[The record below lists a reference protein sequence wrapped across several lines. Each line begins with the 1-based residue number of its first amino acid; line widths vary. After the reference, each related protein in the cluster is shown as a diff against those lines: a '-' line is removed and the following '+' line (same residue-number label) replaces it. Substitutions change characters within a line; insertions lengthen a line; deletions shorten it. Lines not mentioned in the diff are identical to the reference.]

1 MPAIIDAELR
11 LQLSATEACIASVS
25 EDMGNPSWEESSTRI
40 LILRL
45 SPFRD
50 IEGSTA
56 HLVLFAECR
65 KALPAAYIDFGFFPD
80 RGDRAILSAR
90 DMAFYYG
97 LESGREPAD
106 FDLILVSNAFALELV
121 NLSYLYSNSCLPR
134 RASERIEKKGSADAF
149 PIIILGGSNAASAG
163 ALLFPGIFPEE
174 ASDSLVDGIF
184 FGEGEG
190 AIAELVSALSMPNA
204 SRAERLG
211 NASSIQ
217 GFWRA
222 LSGKKTTRNI
232 LRPYP
237 PHLVKYPTLNS
248 EGASTA
254 KLQISA
260 GCPGYCTFC
269 LEGWESRPYRE
280 LPVAEI
286 ITAAR
291 ELKAATGAS
300 GLEIYSYN
308 FNAHSEIFELIFE
321 LSRIFRRVNFMSQR
335 TDILAESP
343 ALVTA
348 ELAVDK
354 RSFTLGIEGISDRM
368 RDYYRKGIAAT
379 QIDEAIGHLSIPAVR
394 EIKLFYI
401 LAGIEND
408 GDVIEF
414 ADFAKRTAEN
424 RRRTAPG
431 QRIIVSAGYLVRLP
445 FTPLQY
451 APLCLDRDKL
461 ETIARRIEGACAAA
475 GLEFRLAANFEEYYV
490 DQLLALGG
498 SPLAPWLEK
507 TPEAD
512 IYYDGGLSRGTGLS
526 LESHARD
533 AGFEGQGLLD
543 EAFSAEKGEGWRP
556 PLAFVDENSVALRNH
571 YISAS
576 NFTPIESRIKSPP
589 SPTNEWLRRLE
600 RLMVAKRGFAST
612 LIRANLPPSLAGAT
626 EEYRASWL
634 MRKIAAATSDGG
646 ASVFDIEDALF
657 AKGGKLEGMADHFW
671 GAAHFRLRGPDS
683 GRMATAAKAA
693 GFEVVAA
700 LSACER
706 IMVEVKVPQAHA
718 REAEDAM
725 KTWLADERVD
735 FIESRGTS
743 ALGLAF
749 RRLSPS
755 VRDLKK
761 KILLGADLFEQHLG
775 LPDGDATGTFEL
787 RLTLG
792 SKAKLT
798 SWMAR
803 MDHPARRSVSLR
815 ILGYDE

>member
-1 MPAIIDAELR
+1 MSQIIDAEFR
-11 LQLSATEACIASVS
+11 LQLSATEACIPAVS
-25 EDMGNPSWEESSTRI
+25 EDMGNPSWEKASVRL

-65 KALPAAYIDFGFFPD
+65 KALPNAYIDFGFFPD

-90 DMAFYYG
+90 ALPFFYG
-97 LESGREPAD
+97 LESGRGSGD

-121 NLSYLYSNSCLPR
+121 NLSYLYFNSGLPR
-134 RASERIEKKGSADAF
+134 RASERAEKSDTVDAF
-149 PIIILGGSNAASAG
+149 PIIILGGSNAVSAG
-163 ALLFPGIFPEE
+163 AILFPGTVPEE

-190 AIAELVSALSMPNA
+190 AIAELVSALSMPKA
-204 SRAERLG
+204 SRAERLE

-260 GCPGYCTFC
+260 GCPGYCSFC

-286 ITAAR
+286 TKAAH
-291 ELKAATGAS
+291 ELKATTGAS
-300 GLEIYSYN
+300 CLEIYSYN
-308 FNAHSEIFELIFE
+308 FNAHSEIFQLIFE

-343 ALVTA
+343 ALVTS

-368 RDYYRKGIAAT
+368 SNYYRKGISAL

-408 GDVIEF
+408 EDVIAF
-414 ADFAKRTAEN
+414 ADFAKRTAEH
-424 RRRTAPG
+424 RRRAAPG
-431 QRIIVSAGYLVRLP
+431 QRIIVSVGYLVRLP

-451 APLCLDRDKL
+451 ASLCLDRDKL
-461 ETIARRIEGACAAA
+461 ETIVRRIEGACAAG
-475 GLEFRLAANFEEYYV
+475 GLEFRLAADFEEYYV

-498 SPLAPWLEK
+498 SPLACWLEK
-507 TPEAD
+507 TPEAG
-512 IYYDGGLSRGTGLS
+512 IHYDGGLSRGTGQS

-533 AGFEGQGLLD
+533 ANVAGHGLLD
-543 EAFSAEKGEGWRP
+543 EAFSDAKGKEWRP
-556 PLAFVDENSVALRNH
+556 PLAFVDENSVALRNI
-571 YISAS
+571 YLLAS

-612 LIRANLPPSLAGAT
+612 LIRANLPLSLAGAT

-634 MRKIAAATSDGG
+634 MRKIAAATSDSG

-657 AKGGKLEGMADHFW
+657 AKGAKLEGMADRFW
-671 GAAHFRLRGPDS
+671 GASYFRLRGPDS
-683 GRMATAAKAA
+683 GRMATAARAA
-693 GFEVVAA
+693 GFEVVAD

-706 IMVEVKVPQAHA
+706 IMVEVKVPHVHA
-718 REAEDAM
+718 WEAEEAL
-725 KTWLADERVD
+725 KAWLTDERVD
-735 FIESRGTS
+735 FIESRGTG

-755 VRDLKK
+755 IRDLKK
-761 KILLGADLFEQHLG
+761 KILLVAELFEQHTVLSE
-775 LPDGDATGTFEL
+775 GDAIGTFEA

-803 MDHPARRSVSLR
+803 MGHPTRRSVSLR
-815 ILGYDE
+815 FLGYDE